1 MELEKSRNARR
12 NIFWGITN
20 KLINILLPFVNRTVF
35 LYVLGVE
42 YLGLNSLF
50 ASILQVLNL
59 AEMGVGSALVYSMY
73 KPISTGDTSM
83 ICALLSLYRK
93 VYRYIGLTILAAGIM
108 VIPFLPDLVQGNPPP
123 GVSLVL
129 AYSIYLVNTVISY
142 FCYGYKT
149 ALPNAFQR
157 VDMVSKT
164 ASLTQIATSVLQIG
178 LLYAVADYYAYL
190 LVMPLTTFLNNWLI
204 SRMVNRYYPEYTC
217 AGVVPKVVRSK
228 IKRKVMGL
236 LIGKICGTTRNALD
250 SICLSMFIGLS
261 ITAIYNNYLYVVM
274 AATAIFGVVGTSI
287 MAGVGNSMALY
298 DRDKN
303 YQDMWRMNYIYM
315 LLSGWAAVMMLCL
328 IQPFME
334 LWMGKDL
341 MLPFDVVIMLV
352 AYFYLLRM
360 GDIRYVYSEAAGLWW
375 ETRYR
380 AVAESVA
387 NVILNIVL
395 GKLFG
400 VRGIIWATLLS
411 LFFINFC
418 WGSQIVFHYYF
429 QNGKIWRY
437 FADHLR
443 YMGVTIIVMG
453 VTYGICQFSMGDL
466 WLTFIGRTMVCLVVP
481 AVLYVVLWYWTD
493 EYQQVMRWF
502 LTRVKL
508 ADKLRFLVSK

>member
-12 NIFWGITN
+12 NIFWGIIN

-35 LYVLGVE
+35 LYVLGVDF
-42 YLGLNSLF
+42 LGLNSLF

-73 KPISTGDTSM
+73 KPVSTGNTSM

-93 VYRYIGLTILAAGIM
+93 VYRYIGLAIMAAGIM
-108 VIPFLPDLVQGNPPP
+108 VIPFLPNLVQGNPPP
-123 GVSLVL
+123 DVSLAL

-157 VDMVSKT
+157 VDMVSKI

-178 LLYAVADYYAYL
+178 MLYVVADYYAYL
-190 LVMPLTTFLNNWLI
+190 IVMPMTTFLNNWLI

-217 AGVVPKVVRSK
+217 AGVVPKSLRLE
-228 IKRKVMGL
+228 IRRKVMGL

-274 AATAIFGVVGTSI
+274 SATAIFSVVGTSI

-315 LLSGWAAVMMLCL
+315 ILSGWAAVMILCL
-328 IQPFME
+328 VQPFME
-334 LWMGKDL
+334 LWVGKEL
-341 MLPFDVVIMLV
+341 MLPFDVVVMLV

-360 GDIRYVYSEAAGLWW
+360 GDVRYVYSEAAGLWW

-380 AVAESVA
+380 AITESVA

-400 VRGIIWATLLS
+400 VRGIILATLLS

-418 WGSQIVFHYYF
+418 WGAQIVFHYYF
-429 QNGKIWRY
+429 KNGKIWRY
-437 FADHLR
+437 FCDHLR
-443 YMGVTIIVMG
+443 YMGVTIVVVG
-453 VTYGICQFSMGDL
+453 VTYEICQLFMGDL
-466 WLTFIGRTMVCLVVP
+466 CLTLLARIIVCLFVP
-481 AVLYVVLWYWTD
+481 AVLYIVLWYWTD
-493 EYQQVMRWF
+493 EYQQVMRW
-502 LTRVKL
+502 LLNRLKL
-508 ADKLRFLVSK
+508 ADKFSSLVLK